1 VIIEYTRFCAG
12 QLWEKGAAGWV
23 ISLVFAAGRFGF
35 AEILEIRGHVGGVML
50 EVNERIQIPEEEFVW
65 SFVRSGGPGG
75 QNVNKVASKA
85 VLHWDLAN
93 SPSVPEEVKARLR
106 TLQRRR
112 VTTEG
117 VLVMNSQRFRD
128 QEKNRQDCLDKL
140 RELLLEAS
148 FVPKPRKRSKPSR
161 GARERRLQEKRH
173 RAATK
178 KGRQGPIEE

>member
-1 VIIEYTRFCAG
+1 
-12 QLWEKGAAGWV
+12 
-23 ISLVFAAGRFGF
+23 
-35 AEILEIRGHVGGVML
+35 ML
-50 EVNERIQIPEEEFVW
+50 EVNERIQIPDDEFIW

-117 VLVMNSQRFRD
+117 VLVLNSQRFRD

-140 RELLLEAS
+140 REMLVEAS

-161 GARERRLQEKRH
+161 GSRERRLQEKR
-173 RAATK
+173 RRSATK
-178 KGRQGPIEE
+178 QRRQLPADE